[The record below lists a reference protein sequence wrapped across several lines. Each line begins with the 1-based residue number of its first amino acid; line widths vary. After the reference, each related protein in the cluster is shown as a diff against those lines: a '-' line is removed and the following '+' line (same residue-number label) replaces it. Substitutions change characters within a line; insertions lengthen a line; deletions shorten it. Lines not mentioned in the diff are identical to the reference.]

1 MATYTATLGKAE
13 RVAYNLRE
21 LYQRYGYAQYK
32 MSKFEEYDLYAKNK
46 SFLQSSNIITFTDTD
61 GKLMALKP
69 DVTLSI
75 VKNGKDTGDGVRK
88 VYYNENVYRVPR
100 GDVSYREIM
109 QAGLECMG
117 NIDSYCVVEVLSLAA
132 KSLSEISDQYVLD
145 VSDIGIISSLID
157 ELAATD
163 EEKREIMTCVGEKNL
178 SAIEKLC
185 AKDES
190 AAATLKALICMRG
203 DCAEMLEILKGRACY
218 GAACELAR
226 AVEVLKGQF
235 GSKIRIDFSVTD
247 DARYYCGIVFKGFVR
262 GIPTAVLSG
271 GRYDGLVRRMKKN
284 GGAIGFAVYLDKID
298 AIDEISDE
306 YDIDTFVLYSEGD
319 ELAAV
324 YTKVD
329 ELVSAGQ
336 RTLAGKII
344 PERLKYKTLLKM
356 GGKE

>member
-1 MATYTATLGKAE
+1 MATNTATLGKAE
-13 RVAYNLRE
+13 RVAYNLRG
-21 LYQRYGYAQYK
+21 LYERYGYAQYK

-46 SFLQSSNIITFTDTD
+46 SFLQSANIITFTDTD

-75 VKNGKDTGDGVRK
+75 IKNGKDMGEGIRK

-117 NIDSYCVVEVLSLAA
+117 NIDSYSIVEVLSLAA
-132 KSLSEISDQYVLD
+132 KSLAEISEDYVLD
-145 VSDIGIISSLID
+145 ISDISIVSWIID
-157 ELAATD
+157 EMEVTD
-163 EEKREIMTCVGEKNL
+163 DQKREILRCVGEKNL

-185 AKDES
+185 GYSNEAQ
-190 AAATLKALICMRG
+190 TLYALISMRG
-203 DCAEMLEILKGRACY
+203 DCAEMLEILKKSTCY

-226 AVEVLKGQF
+226 TVEMLKSRF
-235 GSKIRIDFSVTD
+235 GSKIRIDFSLTD

-298 AIDEISDE
+298 EIDEMADE
-306 YDIDTFVLYSEGD
+306 YDVDTFVLYSDGD
-319 ELAAV
+319 AV
-324 YTKVD
+324 ADVYAKVD
-329 ELVSAGQ
+329 ELTTMGQ
-336 RTLAGKII
+336 RTLAGKVI
-344 PERLKYKTLLKM
+344 PERLKYKALLKI
-356 GGKE
+356 GGEG

>member
-1 MATYTATLGKAE
+1 MSTYTATLGKAE
-13 RVAYNLRE
+13 RVAYNLRG
-21 LYQRYGYAQYK
+21 LYERYGYAQYK

-46 SFLQSSNIITFTDTD
+46 SFLQSGNIITFTDTD

-75 VKNGKDTGDGVRK
+75 VKNGKDTGESVRK

-117 NIDSYCVVEVLSLAA
+117 NIDAYCVAEVLSLAA

-145 VSDIGIISSLID
+145 VSDIGIVTSLVD
-157 ELAATD
+157 ELASTE

-178 SAIEKLC
+178 SAIERLC

-190 AAATLKALICMRG
+190 AAKTLKALICMRG
-203 DCAEMLEILKGRACY
+203 DCDEMLEILKDRACY

-226 AVEVLKGQF
+226 TVEVLRGQF
-235 GSKIRIDFSVTD
+235 GSGIRIDFSVTD
-247 DARYYCGIVFKGFVR
+247 DAMYYCGIVFKGFVR
-262 GIPTAVLSG
+262 SIPTAVLSG
-271 GRYDGLVRRMKKN
+271 GRYDGLMRRMNKN

-298 AIDEISDE
+298 ELDELTDE
-306 YDIDTFVLYSEGD
+306 YDVDAFVLYGD
-319 ELAAV
+319 CDSAEAV
-324 YTKVD
+324 YARVESLTAD
-329 ELVSAGQ
+329 GQ
-336 RTLAGKII
+336 RVLAGKSL
-344 PERLKYKTLLKM
+344 PERLKYKTLVKM
-356 GGKE
+356 GGL